1 MKQIAQ
7 PEALLGW
14 MDSLGDATRLR
25 MLRVLEPQELGV
37 AEICDIAQL
46 PQSTVSR
53 HLKVLSEQGWVRCR
67 REGTTN
73 LYRMTLDELEPAAR
87 KLWLLA
93 REEMGNWP
101 TLAQDRLRLK
111 RVLAHRQ
118 KDTQAFFAST
128 AGQWDALRDELY
140 GRSFGQAA
148 LLALLPSHWT
158 VADLGC
164 GTGAMVA
171 QLAPRV
177 ARVIGVDQSAAM
189 LAAARRKI
197 GKADNVRLQRGDL
210 EKLPIADATC
220 DAALMVLVLS
230 YAPRVEP
237 ALAEMARVLKPGG
250 RAVVVDLLAHDRQD
264 FRRLMGQ
271 QTAGFEVEAL
281 GKLLEQ
287 AGLTPTGITPLAAE
301 PNVKGPALLL
311 ATAGKGER

>member
-1 MKQIAQ
+1 MNKIDQ
-7 PEALLGW
+7 PDALLGW

-37 AEICDIAQL
+37 AEICDIVQM

-53 HLKVLSEQGWVRCR
+53 HLKVLAQQGWVQSR

-73 LYRMTLDELEPAAR
+73 LYRVTLDELEPSAR

-93 REEMGNWP
+93 REQMSGWSALE
-101 TLAQDRLRLK
+101 QDRLRLQ
-111 RVLAHRQ
+111 RVLANRQ
-118 KDTQAFFAST
+118 KDPQAFFAST

-140 GRSFGQAA
+140 GSAFQQAA
-148 LLALLPSHWT
+148 LLALVPPHWT

-177 ARVIGVDQSAAM
+177 KQVIGVDQSAAM
-189 LAAARRKI
+189 LSSARRKI
-197 GKADNVRLQRGDL
+197 GKADNVQLRRGEL
-210 EKLPIADATC
+210 EKLPVADGAC

-230 YAPRVEP
+230 YAAEAKPV
-237 ALAEMARVLKPGG
+237 LAEMARILKPGG
-250 RAVVVDLLAHDRQD
+250 RAVVVDLLRHDRQD

-271 QTAGFEVEAL
+271 QASGFDIDHLAG
-281 GKLLEQ
+281 LLEA
-287 AGLTPTGITPLAAE
+287 AGLTTESVAPLPPE
-301 PNVKGPALLL
+301 PNAKGPALLL
-311 ATAGKGER
+311 ATATRPT